1 MGCDHRCARRD
12 ACDVTRLSAAC
23 WFVGGCWARGF
34 SPSSGRGLFVSL
46 RSRLEPICAGLA
58 SHDCFQPRDPPAQ
71 WGETHMTDDPL
82 IGCQLANFGL
92 ELVLGRGGMA
102 QVYYGMD
109 VKLHRPVAVKVIDA
123 RFRDNPTYAKRFVH
137 EAQSVAMW
145 RHENIAQV
153 YYADEEGDLYYFA
166 MEYID
171 GLDLGKLLS
180 QYTAKGELLAQADV
194 LRIGRAVASAL
205 DYAHAKGVVH
215 RDVKPSNVIVSRD
228 ERVVLTDFGLALD
241 VQQGSVGEA
250 FGSAHYIAPEQA
262 RGSSDAIPQSDL
274 YSLGIVLYEMLT
286 GAVPF
291 DDPSPTAVALQHI
304 TQPPPAPRTINKN
317 LSPEIEAV
325 LLKALSKSAAERYQ
339 TGAEMIAALEK
350 AIRISPVV
358 IPLAPLLPPPP
369 AGLQIPA
376 QPGRLSQ
383 MSISEVIASQS
394 SSDSLS
400 AESLPRPTKPSHEK
414 PPAQSQ
420 LVRARRQSFLWMT
433 IGGCALV
440 LIILFAV
447 VRIFLNKPL
456 GSGSEAVASSSTAP
470 TELTLPSPTLP
481 TSIQA
486 TNAPIAAVAPTVKY
500 LDGKRFML
508 FYNDTSLYLLNLSE
522 SSIPINWIAFERM
535 SDADIPLN
543 RFNGSRWAEFYANS
557 DPGRC
562 DALQIIDRHP
572 YLSPAECGKNN
583 FLSLRTPTHDDPSVF
598 WTTAE
603 GSHEFRV
610 LWREG
615 GNDEE
620 IARCAIDAGTCEI
633 FLP

>member
-205 DYAHAKGVVH
+205 DYAHGKKVVH

-262 RGSSDAIPQSDL
+262 RRSSDAIPQSDL
-274 YSLGIVLYEMLT
+274 YSLGILLYEMLT
-286 GAVPF
+286 GLVPF

-325 LLKALSKSAAERYQ
+325 LLKALSKSAQERYQ
-339 TGAEMIAALEK
+339 TGAEMIAALEQ
-350 AIRISPVV
+350 AIDVSPAVT
-358 IPLAPLLPPPP
+358 PLAPLPPPP
-369 AGLQIPA
+369 AGLQILA
-376 QPGRLSQ
+376 QPARLSQ
-383 MSISEVIASQS
+383 MSVSEVIASLPS
-394 SSDSLS
+394 AELLS
-400 AESLPRPTKPSHEK
+400 AEPLPHPTKPSHEE
-414 PPAQSQ
+414 PPTKNQP
-420 LVRARRQSFLWMT
+420 LGARRQSLLWAT
-433 IGGCALV
+433 LGGGALI

-447 VRIFLNKPL
+447 AGMLLNKPF
-456 GSGSEAVASSSTAP
+456 GSGSQAVSPSSTVP
-470 TELTLPSPTLP
+470 TRKTLFFPPFPHYISATHADRIICSACGLPRTMTLPCFGQLLRVVTSFACYGVQVVTMKRLP
-481 TSIQA
+481 VVQSMRA
-486 TNAPIAAVAPTVKY
+486 RV
-500 LDGKRFML
+500 RF
-508 FYNDTSLYLLNLSE
+508 F
-522 SSIPINWIAFERM
+522 
-535 SDADIPLN
+535 
-543 RFNGSRWAEFYANS
+543 
-557 DPGRC
+557 C
-562 DALQIIDRHP
+562 
-572 YLSPAECGKNN
+572 
-583 FLSLRTPTHDDPSVF
+583 HD
-598 WTTAE
+598 
-603 GSHEFRV
+603 
-610 LWREG
+610 
-615 GNDEE
+615 
-620 IARCAIDAGTCEI
+620 
-633 FLP
+633 

>member
-1 MGCDHRCARRD
+1 
-12 ACDVTRLSAAC
+12 
-23 WFVGGCWARGF
+23 
-34 SPSSGRGLFVSL
+34 
-46 RSRLEPICAGLA
+46 
-58 SHDCFQPRDPPAQ
+58 
-71 WGETHMTDDPL
+71 MTDDPL
-82 IGCQLANFGL
+82 IGRQLANFRL
-92 ELVLGRGGMA
+92 ERVLGRGGMA

-137 EAQSVAMW
+137 EAQSVATW

-180 QYTAKGELLAQADV
+180 QYAAKGELMAQADV

-205 DYAHAKGVVH
+205 DYAHAKKVVH

-262 RGSSDAIPQSDL
+262 RRSSDALPQSDL
-274 YSLGIVLYEMLT
+274 YSLGILLYEMLT
-286 GAVPF
+286 GVVPF

-325 LLKALSKSAAERYQ
+325 LLKALSKSASERYQ
-339 TGAEMIAALEK
+339 TGGELMAVLGK
-350 AIRISPVV
+350 AIHHGPAVT
-358 IPLAPLLPPPP
+358 PLAPLPPPP

-376 QPGRLSQ
+376 QPARLSQ
-383 MSISEVIASQS
+383 MSISEVIASQPPAES
-394 SSDSLS
+394 MPV
-400 AESLPRPTKPSHEK
+400 ESLPRPTKPSHEK
-414 PPAQSQ
+414 PPTQNQPVS
-420 LVRARRQSFLWMT
+420 ARRQSLLWIS
-433 IGGCALV
+433 IGGFALI

-447 VRIFLNKPL
+447 AGILLNKPMD
-456 GSGSEAVASSSTAP
+456 SGSLAVVPSSTPP
-470 TELTLPSPTLP
+470 TGQTLVSPTLG
-481 TSIQA
+481 IQA
-486 TNAPIAAVAPTVKY
+486 TNAPTVAVEPTVKY

-522 SSIPINWIAFERM
+522 SAVPINWIAFERL

-562 DALQIIDRHP
+562 DALEIIDRRP

-583 FLSLRTPTHDDPSVF
+583 FLSLRTPTHDDSTVF
-598 WTTAE
+598 WTSAE
-603 GSHEFRV
+603 GSHQFRV

-615 GNDEE
+615 GSDEE